1 MSAAPDDATPMR
13 LLDGAAVD
21 ALATAE
27 LGLAAAEAAAR
38 LDPATVATGRL
49 QVNGDVSWSRIMSGS
64 LTDLDVFGYKE
75 FHRVGKRVRYHIH
88 VFRESDGN
96 ALGIID
102 GRRITSLRTSSL
114 AAVAVRAW
122 AKGQAEKTAEGRAL
136 RVGVIGSGEE
146 AREGLRALHGAVP
159 VERASVFSPTP
170 ANRKA
175 YADELGAALELQV
188 DPLDSQEAVLA
199 DCDVLYVATSSKNEP
214 ILGAADLGDISM
226 VAAVGAT
233 QRIDR
238 ELRGDVFPGSTVVV
252 DALDAVLESGD
263 GQEAIEQGW
272 DPQTSLL
279 LGDYLDRP
287 DRGAGRTLFK
297 SIGSVEQDLVLALHL
312 LKAAEQQDLGT
323 VVDPIGSLRLMR

>member
-1 MSAAPDDATPMR
+1 MSSVKDDATPIR

-21 ALATAE
+21 ALATPQ
-27 LGLAAAEAAAR
+27 LGLEAAEAAAR
-38 LDPATVATGRL
+38 LDRTKLATGRV
-49 QVNGDVSWSRIMSGS
+49 QVNGDVSWSRILSGS
-64 LTDLDVFGYKE
+64 ITDLDVFGYKE

-88 VFRESDGN
+88 LFRESDGN

-122 AKGQAEKTAEGRAL
+122 AQDRSV

-146 AREGLRALHGAVP
+146 AREGLRALHGAVN

-175 YADELGAALELQV
+175 YADELGAALELQI

-214 ILGAADLGDISM
+214 ILGASDLGEIPM

-238 ELRGDVFPGSTVVV
+238 ELRGDVFPGSLVVV
-252 DALDAVLESGD
+252 DVLDAVLESGD
-263 GQEAIEQGW
+263 GHEAIEQGW
-272 DPQTSLL
+272 DPQSAQMI
-279 LGDYLDRP
+279 GDYLDRADKDVP
-287 DRGAGRTLFK
+287 RTLFK

-312 LKAAEQQDLGT
+312 LRAAEEQGIGT
-323 VVDPIGSLRLMR
+323 VVDPIGSLRIMR

>member
-13 LLDGAAVD
+13 LLDGATVD

-38 LDPATVATGRL
+38 LDPAKVVTGRL

-122 AKGQAEKTAEGRAL
+122 AEGRTV

-175 YADELGAALELQV
+175 YAEELGAALDLEIE
-188 DPLDSQEAVLA
+188 PRDSQEAVLA
-199 DCDVLYVATSSKNEP
+199 DCDVVYVATSSKNEP
-214 ILGAADLGDISM
+214 ILGATDLRDIPM

-238 ELRGDVFPGSTVVV
+238 ELRGDVFTGSKVVV

-263 GQEAIEQGW
+263 GQEAVEQGW
-272 DPQTSLL
+272 DPHSSRL

-287 DRGAGRTLFK
+287 DRDAARTLFK

-312 LKAAEQQDLGT
+312 LRAAEEQDLGT

>member
-1 MSAAPDDATPMR
+1 MSAVRDDAAPMR
-13 LLDGAAVD
+13 LLNGAAVD

-38 LDPATVATGRL
+38 LDRSQVATGRV
-49 QVNGDVSWSRIMSGS
+49 QVNGDVSWSRILSGS
-64 LTDLDVFGYKE
+64 LTELDVFGYKE

-88 VFRESDGN
+88 LFRESDGN
-96 ALGIID
+96 ALGIVD
-102 GRRITSLRTSSL
+102 GRRITSLRTSST

-122 AKGQAEKTAEGRAL
+122 ARGHAGGRAL

-146 AREGLRALHGAVP
+146 AREGLRAVHGAIQ
-159 VERASVFSPTP
+159 VERASVYSPTP

-175 YADELGAALELQV
+175 YAEELGAALDLQI
-188 DPLDSQEAVLA
+188 DARDSQEDVLA
-199 DCDVLYVATSSKNEP
+199 DCDVLYVATSAKHEP
-214 ILGAADLGDISM
+214 ILGAADLGEIPM
-226 VAAVGAT
+226 IAAVGAT

-238 ELRGDVFPGSTVVV
+238 ELRGDVFPGSVVVV

-263 GQEAIEQGW
+263 GHEAIEQGW
-272 DPQTSLL
+272 DPHGSLL

-287 DRGAGRTLFK
+287 AGAAARTLFK

-312 LKAAEQQDLGT
+312 LHAAQEQDLGT
-323 VVDPIGSLRLMR
+323 VVDPIGSLRVMR

>member
-1 MSAAPDDATPMR
+1 MTDDATPVR

-38 LDPATVATGRL
+38 LDPDKVATGRL
-49 QVNGDVSWSRIMSGS
+49 QVNGEVSWSRIMSGS

-122 AKGQAEKTAEGRAL
+122 AKSRTEDGV

-159 VERASVFSPTP
+159 VVRASVFSPTP

-175 YADELGAALELQV
+175 YADELGAALDLQI
-188 DPLDSQEAVLA
+188 DPRDTQEAVLA

-214 ILGAADLGDISM
+214 ILGAADLADVAM

-238 ELRGDVFPGSTVVV
+238 ELRGDVFPGSVVVV

-263 GQEAIEQGW
+263 GHEAIEQGW
-272 DPQTSLL
+272 DPRSSLL

-287 DRGAGRTLFK
+287 DRDAARTLFK

-312 LKAAEQQDLGT
+312 LQAAEEQDLGT

>member
-1 MSAAPDDATPMR
+1 MSAAPDDAAPMR

-27 LGLAAAEAAAR
+27 VGLAAAEAAAR
-38 LDPATVATGRL
+38 LDRSQVATGRV
-49 QVNGDVSWSRIMSGS
+49 QVNGDVSWSRILSGS
-64 LTDLDVFGYKE
+64 LTGLDVFGYKE

-88 VFRESDGN
+88 LFRESDGN
-96 ALGIID
+96 ALGIVD

-122 AKGQAEKTAEGRAL
+122 AEGRGV

-159 VERASVFSPTP
+159 VQRASVFSPTP

-175 YADELGAALELQV
+175 YADDLGAALDLQI
-188 DPLDSQEAVLA
+188 DPRDSQEAVLA

-214 ILGAADLGDISM
+214 ILGAADLGDIPM

-238 ELRGDVFPGSTVVV
+238 ELRGDVFPGSVVVV

-263 GQEAIEQGW
+263 GHEAIEQGW
-272 DPQTSLL
+272 DPHTSLL

-287 DRGAGRTLFK
+287 DREARRTLFK

-312 LKAAEQQDLGT
+312 LRAAEERDVGT
-323 VVDPIGSLRLMR
+323 VVDPVGSLRVMR

>member
-21 ALATAE
+21 LLATAE

-38 LDPATVATGRL
+38 LDRSKVATGRL
-49 QVNGDVSWSRIMSGS
+49 QVNGEVSWSRIMSGS

-75 FHRVGKRVRYHIH
+75 FHRIGKRVRYHIH
-88 VFRESDGN
+88 LFRESDGN
-96 ALGIID
+96 ALGIVD

-122 AKGQAEKTAEGRAL
+122 AQGREV

-159 VERASVFSPTP
+159 VQRASVFSPTP

-175 YADELGAALELQV
+175 YADELGAALGLKIA
-188 DPLDSQEAVLA
+188 PRDSQDAVLA

-214 ILGAADLGDISM
+214 IVGAADLGDIPM

-238 ELRGDVFPGSTVVV
+238 ELRGDVFPGSLVVV

-263 GQEAIEQGW
+263 GHEAVEQGW

-279 LGDYLDRP
+279 LGDYLDRR
-287 DRGAGRTLFK
+287 DRDADRTLFK

-312 LKAAEQQDLGT
+312 LQAAAEQDLGT
-323 VVDPIGSLRLMR
+323 VVDPVGSLRVMR

>member
-21 ALATAE
+21 ELATAE

-38 LDPATVATGRL
+38 LDRSKVATGRL

-88 VFRESDGN
+88 LFRESDGN
-96 ALGIID
+96 ALGIVD

-122 AKGQAEKTAEGRAL
+122 ARSQAEGRAL

-146 AREGLRALHGAVP
+146 AREGLRAVHGAVP

-175 YADELGAALELQV
+175 YAEELGAALDLQV
-188 DPLDSQEAVLA
+188 DPLDSQDAVLA

-214 ILGAADLGDISM
+214 ILGASDLGDIPM

-238 ELRGDVFPGSTVVV
+238 ELRGDVFPGSLVVV

-263 GQEAIEQGW
+263 GHEAIEQGW
-272 DPQTSLL
+272 DAHTSLL
-279 LGDYLDRP
+279 LGDYLERP
-287 DRGAGRTLFK
+287 DTAASRTLFK

-312 LKAAEQQDLGT
+312 LQSAEERDLGT

>member
-1 MSAAPDDATPMR
+1 MSATPDDATPMR
-13 LLDGAAVD
+13 LLDGATVD

-38 LDPATVATGRL
+38 LDRTKVATGRV
-49 QVNGDVSWSRIMSGS
+49 QVNGEVSWSRILSGS
-64 LTDLDVFGYKE
+64 ITELDVFGYKE

-88 VFRESDGN
+88 LFREADGN
-96 ALGIID
+96 ALGIVD
-102 GRRITSLRTSSL
+102 GRRITSLRTSST

-122 AKGQAEKTAEGRAL
+122 APDRPL

-146 AREGLRALHGAVP
+146 AREGLRAVHGAID

-175 YADELGAALELQV
+175 YAEELGAALDLQV
-188 DPLDSQEAVLA
+188 DPRDSQEAVLA
-199 DCDVLYVATSSKNEP
+199 DCDVLYVATSAKHEP
-214 ILGAADLGDISM
+214 ILGAADLGEIPM
-226 VAAVGAT
+226 IAAVGAT

-263 GQEAIEQGW
+263 GHEAIEQGW
-272 DPQTSLL
+272 DPHTSLL

-287 DRGAGRTLFK
+287 DRPDGAGTRTLFK

-312 LKAAEQQDLGT
+312 LRAAEEQGLGT
-323 VVDPIGSLRLMR
+323 VVDPVGSLRLMR

>member
-13 LLDGAAVD
+13 LLDGGAVD

-38 LDPATVATGRL
+38 LDPAKVATGRL

-114 AAVAVRAW
+114 AAVAVRTW
-122 AKGQAEKTAEGRAL
+122 ADGRPV

-175 YADELGAALELQV
+175 YADELGAALDLQV
-188 DPLDSQEAVLA
+188 DPCDSQDAVLA

-214 ILGAADLGDISM
+214 ILGAADLGDIPM

-263 GQEAIEQGW
+263 GHEAIEQGW
-272 DPQTSLL
+272 DPQSSLL

-287 DRGAGRTLFK
+287 DRDADRTLFK

-312 LKAAEQQDLGT
+312 LRAAEEQDLGT
-323 VVDPIGSLRLMR
+323 VVDPVGSLRLMR

>member
-38 LDPATVATGRL
+38 LDRSKVATGRL

-75 FHRVGKRVRYHIH
+75 FHRVGKRVRYHISL
-88 VFRESDGN
+88 FRESDGN
-96 ALGIID
+96 ALGIVD

-122 AKGQAEKTAEGRAL
+122 ARGRSV

-175 YADELGAALELQV
+175 YADELGAALELQI
-188 DPLDSQEAVLA
+188 DPRDSQEAVLA

-214 ILGAADLGDISM
+214 ILGAADLGDIPM

-238 ELRGDVFPGSTVVV
+238 ELRGDVFPGSVVVV

-263 GQEAIEQGW
+263 GHEAIEQGW
-272 DPQTSLL
+272 DPHTSLL
-279 LGDYLDRP
+279 LGDYLDAPVR
-287 DRGAGRTLFK
+287 DAGRTLFK

-312 LKAAEQQDLGT
+312 LRAAEEQDLGT

>member
-38 LDPATVATGRL
+38 LDRSKVATGRL

-75 FHRVGKRVRYHIH
+75 FHRVGKRVRYHISL
-88 VFRESDGN
+88 FRESDGN
-96 ALGIID
+96 ALGIVD

-122 AKGQAEKTAEGRAL
+122 ARGRSV

-175 YADELGAALELQV
+175 YADELGAALDLQI
-188 DPLDSQEAVLA
+188 DPRDSQEAVLA

-214 ILGAADLGDISM
+214 ILGAADLGDIPM

-238 ELRGDVFPGSTVVV
+238 ELRGDVFPGSVVVV

-263 GQEAIEQGW
+263 GHEAIEQGW
-272 DPQTSLL
+272 DPHTSLL
-279 LGDYLDRP
+279 LGDYLDAPVRDP
-287 DRGAGRTLFK
+287 GRTLFK

-312 LKAAEQQDLGT
+312 LRAAEEQDLGT